1 MDLITSVMGDQ
12 AKGVEVT
19 AVLTVVVVELVVAAA
34 AAVGVVMGLVM
45 LIDLL
50 QRVMDMMV
58 AQEQDMAMVEGMAM
72 EAMLALRLVLVV
84 GMVDPCMEAHMV
96 HMGHTVVVHMEG
108 VPMEVVHMEAA
119 PMVVPLVVVMALA
132 DTAVTV
138 EQVVLVVGVQVLGVR
153 AGTIHMENK
162 LQVQSSFLGLRSFS
176 GPPSSVFMPCPPKQG
191 HWSIVGLNTSPL
203 EQLCNC
209 SC

>member
-1 MDLITSVMGDQ
+1 MDLITAVMGDQ
-12 AKGVEVT
+12 ATGVEVT
-19 AVLTVVVVELVVAAA
+19 AVLTVVVVELVMPAVAAVAVAAA
-34 AAVGVVMGLVM
+34 VMGMVV

-50 QRVMDMMV
+50 QRVMGMMV

-119 PMVVPLVVVMALA
+119 PMVAPQVVVMALA
-132 DTAVTV
+132 DTAVMA
-138 EQVVLVVGVQVLGVR
+138 EQVVLVVGAQVLGVL
-153 AGTIHMENK
+153 AGIIHTENK
-162 LQVQSSFLGLRSFS
+162 RRV
-176 GPPSSVFMPCPPKQG
+176 
-191 HWSIVGLNTSPL
+191 
-203 EQLCNC
+203 
-209 SC
+209 